1 MHASPSPTP
10 LDATVEII
18 WDTLLAAANHT
29 RQESRQVAG
38 CYALDPTGR
47 LRRVPDSAPEGLL
60 IWQPD
65 SGWAVSSRVSNLSRD
80 LLDLYLP
87 LCHARPDS
95 PITVGHLGQ
104 SLDGYIAT
112 HDGDSFYVTGPENIR
127 HLHRMRALC
136 DAVVVGAET
145 VAADNPRLT
154 TRLVAGAS
162 PTRVVLD
169 PQGRLSSKHVVF
181 TDTSTPTLV
190 VRDREKRAD
199 SRPRFGN
206 AEIVEIPVHNGE
218 LELELDLGTLLSVL
232 RQRGMFAVFV
242 EGGGKTVSHFLRHG
256 LLNHLQVA
264 VAPLV
269 IGSGRPG
276 VRLNGDSRLGDCLR
290 PLTRLY
296 RMGGD
301 MLFDLDLRQPAITR
315 PDVDDDLE
323 RVL

>member
-1 MHASPSPTP
+1 M
-10 LDATVEII
+10 
-18 WDTLLAAANHT
+18 
-29 RQESRQVAG
+29 
-38 CYALDPTGR
+38 
-47 LRRVPDSAPEGLL
+47 
-60 IWQPD
+60 WQPG
-65 SGWAVSSRVSNLSRD
+65 SGWSASSRVSSLSRD

-87 LCHARPDS
+87 LCHAHLDS
-95 PITVGHLGQ
+95 PITIGHLGQ

-154 TRLVAGAS
+154 TRLVPGTS

-169 PQGRLSSKHVVF
+169 PQGRLSCEHIVF
-181 TDTSTPTLV
+181 TDTTTPTLV
-190 VRDREKRAD
+190 VHDQEKHHN

-206 AEIVEIPVHNGE
+206 AEILEIPVRDG
-218 LELELDLGTLLSVL
+218 ELDLGTLMSVL
-232 RQRGMFAVFV
+232 RRRGLLAVFV
-242 EGGGKTVSHFLRHG
+242 EGGGKTVSHFLHHG

-301 MLFDLDLRQPAITR
+301 MLFDLDLRRPAITP